1 MRPALRLL
9 ELFKLLC
16 TTDAF
21 AECGSPKRCGR
32 HGVLSVA
39 STVENGV
46 TASLHVLGLGVSSL
60 MRMDYVLLGHMKFL
74 KNRSGRLPRTLSQKI
89 THLC

>member
-1 MRPALRLL
+1 MRLL

-16 TTDAF
+16 ATDAF
-21 AECGSPKRCGR
+21 AECGSPKRCGH

-46 TASLHVLGLGVSSL
+46 TASLHVLGLGVSSFDENGL
-60 MRMDYVLLGHMKFL
+60 
-74 KNRSGRLPRTLSQKI
+74 RLTGPNEVF
-89 THLC
+89 